1 MDKLIYF
8 SSVAGGVLLAATLIW
23 VAMYNFRQSQTRK
36 GILFGLAGVSIAIIL
51 IYSILI
57 PQ

>member
-8 SSVAGGVLLAATLIW
+8 SSIGGGILLAATCIW
-23 VAMYNFRQSQTRK
+23 VALYNFRQSQIRK
-36 GILFGLAGVSIAIIL
+36 GILFALSGLSIAIIL